1 MPMLKQIYLAYL
13 RPFIEKETHNLN
25 FKYASLLTTRLV
37 ALHVPALFRH
47 FKLIGFYHDFY
58 LVQWVMTLFA
68 HTLPIPQVVQLWTYL
83 FTQKVEFLFFI
94 TTAILKQLSDRLI
107 EMDLNAT
114 LQVINNIAGLVCIKK
129 LIKDALDM
137 MEKCPQ
143 SFIAGD
149 FLLDVDSYV
158 KEVEALSH
166 QEFFARRW
174 WQLECLDYRPE
185 IELCLL

>member
-13 RPFIEKETHNLN
+13 RPFIEKESHNLN

-37 ALHVPALFRH
+37 ALNVPAVFSH
-47 FKLIGFYHDFY
+47 FKRIGFMHEFY

-94 TTAILKQLSDRLI
+94 TTAILKQLADSLV

-114 LQVINNIAGLVCIKK
+114 L
-129 LIKDALDM
+129 
-137 MEKCPQ
+137 
-143 SFIAGD
+143 
-149 FLLDVDSYV
+149 
-158 KEVEALSH
+158 
-166 QEFFARRW
+166 
-174 WQLECLDYRPE
+174 
-185 IELCLL
+185 

>member
-13 RPFIEKETHNLN
+13 RPFIEKENHNLN

-47 FKLIGFYHDFY
+47 FKRIGFYHDFY

-94 TTAILKQLSDRLI
+94 TTAILKQLSDRMI

-137 MEKCPQ
+137 MEKCP
-143 SFIAGD
+143 
-149 FLLDVDSYV
+149 
-158 KEVEALSH
+158 
-166 QEFFARRW
+166 
-174 WQLECLDYRPE
+174 
-185 IELCLL
+185 